1 MSDERVNVSKG
12 LLDNVAKLLMQA
24 TETTD
29 NLSLPEM
36 ATAAQMMLPAKWE
49 LVVDTTIEQEVS
61 EVYFT
66 IPNVDEV
73 VIFAQN
79 ANGLN
84 ANTDRGAHYVMMWGQ
99 IFLVDSLVTAQNKK
113 QKTTITHG
121 IKLDEYAMADWSSI
135 MDAISIYNGRSRS
148 GCPIPQII
156 KNDKFG
162 LNVEGDSRWAIG
174 TKLKI
179 WAKRRV
185 NANEQGI
192 D

>member
-1 MSDERVNVSKG
+1 MSDKRVNVSKD

-79 ANGLN
+79 ENGLN
-84 ANTDRGAHYVMMWGQ
+84 ANMNRTSHYMMMWGQ
-99 IFLVDSLVTAQNKK
+99 IFLVDSLVTAQNMK

-121 IKLDEYAMADWSSI
+121 IKLDEYAIADWSSI
-135 MDAISIYNGRSRS
+135 MGAISIYNSAPRN

-162 LNVEGDSRWAIG
+162 LNVQGDSRWAIG

-185 NANEQGI
+185 SANE
-192 D
+192 

>member
-12 LLDNVAKLLMQA
+12 LLDNIAKPLMQA
-24 TETTD
+24 TEITD
-29 NLSLPEM
+29 NLTLSEM

-61 EVYFT
+61 EAYFT

-84 ANTDRGAHYVMMWGQ
+84 ATTNKNSHYMMMWGQ
-99 IFLVDSLVTAQNKK
+99 MFLVGSLLTSKNTL

-135 MDAISIYNGRSRS
+135 IDAISIYNGISRN
-148 GCPIPQII
+148 GCPMPQII
-156 KNDKFG
+156 KNDNFG
-162 LNVEGDSRWAIG
+162 LYVESGSRWAIG

-185 NANEQGI
+185 SANE
-192 D
+192 

>member
-1 MSDERVNVSKG
+1 MSEERVIVNKG

-36 ATAAQMMLPAKWE
+36 ATAAQMMLPSKWE

-84 ANTDRGAHYVMMWGQ
+84 ATTNKTSHYMMMWGQ
-99 IFLVDSLVTAQNKK
+99 IFINGSLLTGQNAP
-113 QKTTITHG
+113 QKTTIIHG
-121 IKLDEYAMADWSSI
+121 IKLDEYAIADWSSI
-135 MDAISIYNGRSRS
+135 MDAISIYNSTQRN

-156 KNDKFG
+156 KNNNFG
-162 LNVEGDSRWAIG
+162 LNVQGNSRFAIG

-185 NANEQGI
+185 SANE
-192 D
+192 